1 MSLSFGAN
9 AVEHHCLQVGSEV
22 AGVIFGLPVN
32 GGRGEISKLL
42 GFEKLSNEILFSQ
55 SKLSKSY
62 SKLLLIPAYQYN
74 LKFKMI

>member
-9 AVEHHCLQVGSEV
+9 AVEHHYLQVGSEV

-42 GFEKLSNEILFSQ
+42 GFEKLSNKILFSQ
-55 SKLSKSY
+55 S
-62 SKLLLIPAYQYN
+62 
-74 LKFKMI
+74 